1 MAALQLPAEHEMS
14 VTGSHSWRHCGHHVL
29 EQLESHWVMKGNL
42 LHVLNEAHQA
52 SSSSLTPSWE
62 DTGQGKMVLH
72 SDIENC
78 QEKPPPPG

>member
-1 MAALQLPAEHEMS
+1 MAITCWSSWKA
-14 VTGSHSWRHCGHHVL
+14 TG
-29 EQLESHWVMKGNL
+29 VMKGNL

-78 QEKPPPPG
+78 QEKPLPPG